1 MRLHIAPPTD
11 SRAQPRRRQPTQ
23 LHTASPMTSSRSQ
36 PFCQDSSS
44 VNTVTDCRQ
53 EQGIRVMSVPQ
64 NIPSGPN
71 ASKPRCS
78 AHGVWGR
85 RVLFPEMN
93 LAIDDQH
100 LAYPFDPTIFARLE
114 YAHCQKIRLDSAEPV
129 PRPPLAGPTP
139 PQELQPRGSNV
150 RLPHLRGWRR
160 RAPVWADLPRRPP
173 RRCGN
178 RTLLPRCR

>member
-129 PRPPLAGPTP
+129 PRTA
-139 PQELQPRGSNV
+139 S
-150 RLPHLRGWRR
+150 R
-160 RAPVWADLPRRPP
+160 RAYAAAGITTAREQCPTTTSSRLATSCSSL
-173 RRCGN
+173 G
-178 RTLLPRCR
+178 